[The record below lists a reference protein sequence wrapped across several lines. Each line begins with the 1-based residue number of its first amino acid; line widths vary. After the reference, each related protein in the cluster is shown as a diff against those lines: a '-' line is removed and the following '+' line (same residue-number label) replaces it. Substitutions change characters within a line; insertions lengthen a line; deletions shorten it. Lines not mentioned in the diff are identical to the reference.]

1 MNKRLRQQLILDIIN
16 EVDAGTQDELAEELK
31 ARGISVTQAT
41 LSRDIRDLNL
51 IKVSGRYKKHR
62 YSADKSSG
70 AHDKKFLNLFINC
83 VMSVETAQNIV
94 VVKTLGGNG
103 NCAGVVVDGL
113 GLSEVVGS
121 VAGDDTLIIVTRNN
135 YDAEKVC
142 NKLKAIVNDN

>member
-1 MNKRLRQQLILDIIN
+1 MNKRLRQQLILDIIS
-16 EVDAGTQDELAEELK
+16 EVDAGTQEELVEELRL
-31 ARGISVTQAT
+31 RGVDVTQAT

-62 YSADKSSG
+62 YSADDKDEQ
-70 AHDKKFLNLFINC
+70 HDKKFMELFSNC

-113 GLSEVVGS
+113 RLSEVVGS

-135 YDAEKVC
+135 YDADKVAR
-142 NKLKAIVNDN
+142 KLKTLTKGD